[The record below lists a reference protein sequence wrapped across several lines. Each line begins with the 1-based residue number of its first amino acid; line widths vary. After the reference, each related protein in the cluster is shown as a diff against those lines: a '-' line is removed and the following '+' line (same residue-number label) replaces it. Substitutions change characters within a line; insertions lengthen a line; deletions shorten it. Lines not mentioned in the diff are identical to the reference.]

1 MIFIINHIAIKYEV
15 NNMNK
20 KIILILISIFVLFAF
35 AQGISAADMDNSTNA
50 ISQAETHEVL
60 GTTYVVD
67 GSAENQMNDPTIQTA
82 INNAKAGDT
91 IEITGKNYE
100 HCHFVVDKKLNI
112 ISNVGTTMS
121 TCPSNIKGSN
131 GVGIFYFSPE
141 ASGSVLS
148 GFTFVNDAAK
158 NGEVDPYAVYIEGAK
173 DIQITNN
180 IIDQVTNGPG
190 IYIKDASNITIN
202 NNNIQY
208 SQNGILIENSN
219 KITIKDD
226 DIENNKNS
234 GIYIGEGNKNINII
248 NNNIVKNNWK
258 GVVVNSAN
266 NVNIISNVIM
276 ANRDNPVQARAKNG
290 VGIYV
295 DCAVDSLK
303 INGNYIFENGNYGI
317 FDTYKTKESFE
328 ENYKSQEINFN
339 IFVGHNTRGI
349 FAQQNEA
356 GQTGI
361 IYVGSNAY
369 SFEQLCPSTFYEPGI
384 LKDGTQDMIFGE
396 MTKISKGIYKIT
408 FINAKT
414 GEVAKCLSA
423 GNVTFFLNKEGTDS
437 SIKPGDTYQIVSI
450 INGTATVNFKNATF
464 KPTQNV
470 LIALGPGYGTIS
482 QTNTSTRPCAYYN
495 IPDSDIPSNDTKS
508 SDLTIQNTNIYYG
521 GKLIYILKDN
531 DGTAIENAT
540 ISLTI
545 NGKTY
550 NKTTDKDGIAYMN
563 IRLVS
568 SKQYNVT
575 ATYAGTD
582 DYKGTT
588 LNSTITVI
596 PTITAEDVEKIFR
609 NQTQY
614 YPKLTDSNG
623 NPLKDTKVTMNING
637 VFYTKITNEKG
648 IATQNINLLPGK
660 YIITSTNTATGES
673 ISNTIIVKPNMDQ
686 NTDLV
691 KYYKNGTQYN
701 VRALDGQGNPL
712 ANQEITFNINGVFYT
727 KTTND
732 KGIATLNINL
742 LPGKYIITAIY
753 NNCFVSNNIT
763 VLPNM
768 DQNTD
773 LVKYY
778 KNGTQ
783 YNVRALDGQGNPLA
797 NQEITFNIN
806 GVFYTKT
813 TNDKGIATL
822 NINLLPGKYIIT
834 AIYNNCFVSNNITV
848 LPVLTADDL
857 TKYFGITAS
866 LNSKLVDGQGNPL
879 ANQTVTYNINGVFYN
894 KITDV
899 NGIAKLNINLN
910 PGEYIA
916 TITHEST
923 FASAKVVVL
932 NPQVVKENATNSEI
946 QNIIN
951 SIDNKGAVKFLGKVY
966 NDISL
971 DITKSIILTS
981 DVNTTLNGKLNTCVL
996 NIKADNVLVKN
1007 LNINGNN
1014 GSGIVVNNVKNT
1026 VIENNNINNLLNK
1039 SNMDNYNSGKTLLPG
1054 NGIALLNSKN
1064 TVIENNNIQYYYNGI
1079 YLNGAKYTTIKKNT
1093 ITKNNFGVEF
1103 DKGASNTLINDNDI
1117 IENIGFK
1124 TMTMIEGPYGY
1135 GISMRHSG
1143 VNVTVTNNRINNN
1156 YMGVF
1161 IDAKNCSGIVITGN
1175 EISNSTIEGLTVNE
1189 NYTYASGAVL
1199 VVENNA
1205 IYNNA
1210 KGPSQI
1216 ILGEVSANPNG
1227 IYGPGEW
1234 NDTLKLELGP
1244 NWYGTNKY
1252 TTWGLNQTG
1261 PGTICPRIHTT
1272 LIPYNISCISLGKYE
1287 VTFYNNGSIA
1297 SKLPD
1302 LTTYFVLNYNTD
1314 KEEVIEVVVHQGKA
1328 TFEFSTKNYD
1338 SSNNIIEGFSVFD
1351 PNRPKS
1357 VIYTYNVP
1365 ESEIPK

>member
-141 ASGSVLS
+141 ASESVLS

-208 SQNGILIENSN
+208 SQNGILIENNN
-219 KITIKDD
+219 KITIKDNN
-226 DIENNKNS
+226 IENNKNS

-258 GVVVNSAN
+258 GIVVNSAN

-290 VGIYV
+290 AGIYV

-396 MTKISKGIYKIT
+396 MTKISKGTYKIT

-712 ANQEITFNINGVFYT
+712 SNQEITFNINGVFYT

-742 LPGKYIITAIY
+742 H
-753 NNCFVSNNIT
+753 
-763 VLPNM
+763 
-768 DQNTD
+768 
-773 LVKYY
+773 
-778 KNGTQ
+778 
-783 YNVRALDGQGNPLA
+783 
-797 NQEITFNIN
+797 
-806 GVFYTKT
+806 
-813 TNDKGIATL
+813 
-822 NINLLPGKYIIT
+822 PGKYIIT

-857 TKYFGITAS
+857 TKYFGIPAS
-866 LNSKLVDGQGNPL
+866 LNSKLVDGQGHPL

-894 KITDV
+894 KITDI

-932 NPQVVKENATNSEI
+932 NPQVVKENATNNEI

-1039 SNMDNYNSGKTLLPG
+1039 SNMDNYNSGKALLPG

-1079 YLNGAKYTTIKKNT
+1079 YLNGAKYTTIQKNT

-1103 DKGASNTLINDNDI
+1103 DKDASNTLINDNNI

-1161 IDAKNCSGIVITGN
+1161 IDAKNCSRIVITGN

-1272 LIPYNISCISLGKYE
+1272 LIPYNISCISPGKYE

-1297 SKLPD
+1297 IKLPD

-1314 KEEVIEVVVHQGKA
+1314 KEEVVEVVVHQGKA

-1357 VIYTYNVP
+1357 VIYTYNIP

>member
-190 IYIKDASNITIN
+190 IYIKDALNITIN
-202 NNNIQY
+202 NNNVQY

-219 KITIKDD
+219 KITTKDN

-234 GIYIGEGNKNINII
+234 GIYIEEGNKNINII

-290 VGIYV
+290 AGIYV

-495 IPDSDIPSNDTKS
+495 IPDSDIPSNDTKN

-531 DGTAIENAT
+531 DGTAIANAN

-637 VFYTKITNEKG
+637 VFYTKTTNDKG

-660 YIITSTNTATGES
+660 YIITSTNTATDES

-701 VRALDGQGNPL
+701 VRALDGQGTPL
-712 ANQEITFNINGVFYT
+712 SNQEITFNINGVFYT

-742 LPGKYIITAIY
+742 H
-753 NNCFVSNNIT
+753 
-763 VLPNM
+763 
-768 DQNTD
+768 
-773 LVKYY
+773 
-778 KNGTQ
+778 
-783 YNVRALDGQGNPLA
+783 
-797 NQEITFNIN
+797 
-806 GVFYTKT
+806 
-813 TNDKGIATL
+813 
-822 NINLLPGKYIIT
+822 PGKYIIT

-857 TKYFGITAS
+857 TKYFGIPAS
-866 LNSKLVDGQGNPL
+866 LNSKLVDGQGHPL

-923 FASAKVVVL
+923 FASAKVIVL
-932 NPQVVKENATNSEI
+932 NPQVVNENATNSEI

-1039 SNMDNYNSGKTLLPG
+1039 NNMNNYNSGKTLLPG

-1079 YLNGAKYTTIKKNT
+1079 YLNGAKYTTIQKNT

-1103 DKGASNTLINDNDI
+1103 DKDASNTLINDNNI

-1272 LIPYNISCISLGKYE
+1272 LIPYNISCISPGKYE

-1314 KEEVIEVVVHQGKA
+1314 KEEVVEVVVHHGKA

>member
-67 GSAENQMNDPTIQTA
+67 GSAENQMSDPTIQTA

-208 SQNGILIENSN
+208 SQNGILIENNN
-219 KITIKDD
+219 KITIKDNN
-226 DIENNKNS
+226 IENNKNS
-234 GIYIGEGNKNINII
+234 GIYIREGNKNTNII

-290 VGIYV
+290 AGIYV

-582 DYKGTT
+582 DYKRTT

-637 VFYTKITNEKG
+637 VFYTKTTNDKG

-660 YIITSTNTATGES
+660 YIITSTNTATDES

-701 VRALDGQGNPL
+701 VRALDGQGTPL
-712 ANQEITFNINGVFYT
+712 SNQEITFNINGVFYT

-742 LPGKYIITAIY
+742 H
-753 NNCFVSNNIT
+753 
-763 VLPNM
+763 
-768 DQNTD
+768 
-773 LVKYY
+773 
-778 KNGTQ
+778 
-783 YNVRALDGQGNPLA
+783 
-797 NQEITFNIN
+797 
-806 GVFYTKT
+806 
-813 TNDKGIATL
+813 
-822 NINLLPGKYIIT
+822 PGKYIIT

-857 TKYFGITAS
+857 TKYFGIPAS
-866 LNSKLVDGQGNPL
+866 LNSKLVDGQGHPL

-923 FASAKVVVL
+923 FASAKVIVL
-932 NPQVVKENATNSEI
+932 NPQVVNENATNSEI

-1039 SNMDNYNSGKTLLPG
+1039 NNMNNYNSGKTLLPG

-1079 YLNGAKYTTIKKNT
+1079 YLNGAKYTTIQKNT

-1103 DKGASNTLINDNDI
+1103 DKDASNTLINDNNI

-1272 LIPYNISCISLGKYE
+1272 LIPYNISCISPGKYE

>member
-1 MIFIINHIAIKYEV
+1 M
-15 NNMNK
+15 
-20 KIILILISIFVLFAF
+20 
-35 AQGISAADMDNSTNA
+35 
-50 ISQAETHEVL
+50 
-60 GTTYVVD
+60 
-67 GSAENQMNDPTIQTA
+67 
-82 INNAKAGDT
+82 
-91 IEITGKNYE
+91 
-100 HCHFVVDKKLNI
+100 
-112 ISNVGTTMS
+112 
-121 TCPSNIKGSN
+121 
-131 GVGIFYFSPE
+131 
-141 ASGSVLS
+141 
-148 GFTFVNDAAK
+148 
-158 NGEVDPYAVYIEGAK
+158 
-173 DIQITNN
+173 
-180 IIDQVTNGPG
+180 
-190 IYIKDASNITIN
+190 
-202 NNNIQY
+202 
-208 SQNGILIENSN
+208 
-219 KITIKDD
+219 
-226 DIENNKNS
+226 
-234 GIYIGEGNKNINII
+234 
-248 NNNIVKNNWK
+248 KNNWK

-290 VGIYV
+290 AGIYV

-414 GEVAKCLSA
+414 GEVVKCLSA

-531 DGTAIENAT
+531 DGTAIANAN

-742 LPGKYIITAIY
+742 H
-753 NNCFVSNNIT
+753 
-763 VLPNM
+763 
-768 DQNTD
+768 
-773 LVKYY
+773 
-778 KNGTQ
+778 
-783 YNVRALDGQGNPLA
+783 
-797 NQEITFNIN
+797 
-806 GVFYTKT
+806 
-813 TNDKGIATL
+813 
-822 NINLLPGKYIIT
+822 PGKYIIT

-857 TKYFGITAS
+857 TKYFGIPAS

-951 SIDNKGAVKFLGKVY
+951 SIDNKGAVKFLGKFY

-1014 GSGIVVNNVKNT
+1014 VSGIVVNNVKNT

-1161 IDAKNCSGIVITGN
+1161 IDAKNCSGIVITSN

-1189 NYTYASGAVL
+1189 NYTYAPGAVL

-1244 NWYGTNKY
+1244 NWYGTNRY

-1272 LIPYNISCISLGKYE
+1272 LIPYNISCISPGKYE

-1297 SKLPD
+1297 SKLPN

-1314 KEEVIEVVVHQGKA
+1314 KEEVVEVVVHQGKA

-1351 PNRPKS
+1351 PNRPKT

>member
-1 MIFIINHIAIKYEV
+1 
-15 NNMNK
+15 MNK

-208 SQNGILIENSN
+208 SQNGILIENNN
-219 KITIKDD
+219 KITIKDNN
-226 DIENNKNS
+226 IENNKNS

-290 VGIYV
+290 AGIYV

-495 IPDSDIPSNDTKS
+495 IPDSDIPSNDTKN

-531 DGTAIENAT
+531 DGTAIANAN

-637 VFYTKITNEKG
+637 VFYTKTTNDKG

-660 YIITSTNTATGES
+660 YIITSTNTATDES

-701 VRALDGQGNPL
+701 VRALDGQGTPL
-712 ANQEITFNINGVFYT
+712 SNQEITFNINGVFYT

-742 LPGKYIITAIY
+742 H
-753 NNCFVSNNIT
+753 
-763 VLPNM
+763 
-768 DQNTD
+768 Q
-773 LVKYY
+773 
-778 KNGTQ
+778 
-783 YNVRALDGQGNPLA
+783 
-797 NQEITFNIN
+797 
-806 GVFYTKT
+806 
-813 TNDKGIATL
+813 
-822 NINLLPGKYIIT
+822 GKYIIT

-857 TKYFGITAS
+857 TKYFGIPAS
-866 LNSKLVDGQGNPL
+866 LNSKLVDGQGHPL

-923 FASAKVVVL
+923 FASAKVIVL
-932 NPQVVKENATNSEI
+932 NPQVVNENATNSEI

-1039 SNMDNYNSGKTLLPG
+1039 NNMNNYNSGKTLLPG

-1079 YLNGAKYTTIKKNT
+1079 YLNGAKYTTIQKNT

-1103 DKGASNTLINDNDI
+1103 DKDASNTLINDNDI

-1189 NYTYASGAVL
+1189 NYTYAPGAVL
-1199 VVENNA
+1199 VVENNT

-1272 LIPYNISCISLGKYE
+1272 LIPYNISCISPGKYK

-1314 KEEVIEVVVHQGKA
+1314 KEEVVEVVVHQGKA

>member
-1 MIFIINHIAIKYEV
+1 MSLIARFDG
-15 NNMNK
+15 NMNVIGRILKEYRMK
-20 KIILILISIFVLFAF
+20 KDLSYEKLSAKLELMGISIHKQSL
-35 AQGISAADMDNSTNA
+35 
-50 ISQAETHEVL
+50 
-60 GTTYVVD
+60 Y
-67 GSAENQMNDPTIQTA
+67 
-82 INNAKAGDT
+82 
-91 IEITGKNYE
+91 
-100 HCHFVVDKKLNI
+100 
-112 ISNVGTTMS
+112 
-121 TCPSNIKGSN
+121 
-131 GVGIFYFSPE
+131 
-141 ASGSVLS
+141 
-148 GFTFVNDAAK
+148 
-158 NGEVDPYAVYIEGAK
+158 
-173 DIQITNN
+173 
-180 IIDQVTNGPG
+180 
-190 IYIKDASNITIN
+190 
-202 NNNIQY
+202 
-208 SQNGILIENSN
+208 
-219 KITIKDD
+219 

-290 VGIYV
+290 AGIYV

-531 DGTAIENAT
+531 DGTAIANAN

-732 KGIATLNINL
+732 KGIAT
-742 LPGKYIITAIY
+742 
-753 NNCFVSNNIT
+753 
-763 VLPNM
+763 
-768 DQNTD
+768 Q
-773 LVKYY
+773 
-778 KNGTQ
+778 
-783 YNVRALDGQGNPLA
+783 
-797 NQEITFNIN
+797 
-806 GVFYTKT
+806 
-813 TNDKGIATL
+813 

-857 TKYFGITAS
+857 TKYFGIPAS

-951 SIDNKGAVKFLGKVY
+951 SIDNKGAVKFLGKFY

-1014 GSGIVVNNVKNT
+1014 VSGIVVNNVKNT

-1161 IDAKNCSGIVITGN
+1161 IDAKNCSGIVITSN

-1189 NYTYASGAVL
+1189 NYTYAPGAVL

-1234 NDTLKLELGP
+1234 NDTLKLELEP
-1244 NWYGTNKY
+1244 NWYGTNRY

-1272 LIPYNISCISLGKYE
+1272 LIPYNISCISPGKYE

-1314 KEEVIEVVVHQGKA
+1314 KEEVVEVVVHQGKA

-1351 PNRPKS
+1351 PNRPKT

>member
-1 MIFIINHIAIKYEV
+1 
-15 NNMNK
+15 MNK

-35 AQGISAADMDNSTNA
+35 AQGISAADMDNNTNA

-190 IYIKDASNITIN
+190 IYIKDALNIKIN
-202 NNNIQY
+202 NNNVQY

-219 KITIKDD
+219 KITIKDN

-234 GIYIGEGNKNINII
+234 GIYIEEGNKNINII

-290 VGIYV
+290 AGIYV

-531 DGTAIENAT
+531 DGTAIANAN

-742 LPGKYIITAIY
+742 H
-753 NNCFVSNNIT
+753 
-763 VLPNM
+763 
-768 DQNTD
+768 
-773 LVKYY
+773 
-778 KNGTQ
+778 
-783 YNVRALDGQGNPLA
+783 
-797 NQEITFNIN
+797 
-806 GVFYTKT
+806 
-813 TNDKGIATL
+813 
-822 NINLLPGKYIIT
+822 PGKYIIT

-857 TKYFGITAS
+857 TKYFGIPAL
-866 LNSKLVDGQGNPL
+866 LNSKLVDGQGHPL

-1039 SNMDNYNSGKTLLPG
+1039 SNMDTYNSGKTLLPG

-1079 YLNGAKYTTIKKNT
+1079 YLNGAKYTTIQKNT

-1103 DKGASNTLINDNDI
+1103 DKDASNTLINDNNI

-1189 NYTYASGAVL
+1189 NYTYAPGAVL

-1234 NDTLKLELGP
+1234 NDTLKLELGH

-1272 LIPYNISCISLGKYE
+1272 LIPYNISCISPGKYE

-1314 KEEVIEVVVHQGKA
+1314 KEEVVEVVVHQGKA

-1338 SSNNIIEGFSVFD
+1338 PSNNIIEGFSVFD

>member
-1 MIFIINHIAIKYEV
+1 
-15 NNMNK
+15 MNK

-208 SQNGILIENSN
+208 SQNGILIENNN
-219 KITIKDD
+219 KITIKDN

-290 VGIYV
+290 AGIYV

-531 DGTAIENAT
+531 DGTAIANAN

-660 YIITSTNTATGES
+660 YIIT
-673 ISNTIIVKPNMDQ
+673 
-686 NTDLV
+686 
-691 KYYKNGTQYN
+691 
-701 VRALDGQGNPL
+701 
-712 ANQEITFNINGVFYT
+712 
-727 KTTND
+727 
-732 KGIATLNINL
+732 
-742 LPGKYIITAIY
+742 
-753 NNCFVSNNIT
+753 
-763 VLPNM
+763 
-768 DQNTD
+768 
-773 LVKYY
+773 
-778 KNGTQ
+778 
-783 YNVRALDGQGNPLA
+783 
-797 NQEITFNIN
+797 
-806 GVFYTKT
+806 
-813 TNDKGIATL
+813 
-822 NINLLPGKYIIT
+822 

-857 TKYFGITAS
+857 TKYFGIPAS

-951 SIDNKGAVKFLGKVY
+951 SIDNKGAVKFLGKFY

-1014 GSGIVVNNVKNT
+1014 VSGIVVNNVKNT

-1161 IDAKNCSGIVITGN
+1161 IDAKNCSGIVITSN

-1189 NYTYASGAVL
+1189 NYTYAPGAVL

-1234 NDTLKLELGP
+1234 NDTLKLELEP
-1244 NWYGTNKY
+1244 NWYGTNRY

-1272 LIPYNISCISLGKYE
+1272 LIPYNISCISPGKYE

-1314 KEEVIEVVVHQGKA
+1314 KEEVVEVVVHQGKA

-1351 PNRPKS
+1351 PNRPKT

>member
-208 SQNGILIENSN
+208 SQNGILIENNN
-219 KITIKDD
+219 KITIKDN

-290 VGIYV
+290 AGIYV

-531 DGTAIENAT
+531 DGTAIANAN

-660 YIITSTNTATGES
+660 YIIT
-673 ISNTIIVKPNMDQ
+673 
-686 NTDLV
+686 
-691 KYYKNGTQYN
+691 
-701 VRALDGQGNPL
+701 
-712 ANQEITFNINGVFYT
+712 
-727 KTTND
+727 
-732 KGIATLNINL
+732 
-742 LPGKYIITAIY
+742 
-753 NNCFVSNNIT
+753 
-763 VLPNM
+763 
-768 DQNTD
+768 
-773 LVKYY
+773 
-778 KNGTQ
+778 
-783 YNVRALDGQGNPLA
+783 
-797 NQEITFNIN
+797 
-806 GVFYTKT
+806 
-813 TNDKGIATL
+813 
-822 NINLLPGKYIIT
+822 

-857 TKYFGITAS
+857 TKYFGIPAS

-951 SIDNKGAVKFLGKVY
+951 SIDNKGAVKFLGKFY

-1014 GSGIVVNNVKNT
+1014 VSGIVVNNVKNT

-1161 IDAKNCSGIVITGN
+1161 IDAKNCSGIVITSN

-1189 NYTYASGAVL
+1189 NYTYAPGAVL

-1234 NDTLKLELGP
+1234 NDTLKLELEP
-1244 NWYGTNKY
+1244 NWYGTNRY

-1272 LIPYNISCISLGKYE
+1272 LIPYNISCISPGKYE

-1314 KEEVIEVVVHQGKA
+1314 KEEVVEVVVHQGKA

-1351 PNRPKS
+1351 PNRPKT

>member
-1 MIFIINHIAIKYEV
+1 
-15 NNMNK
+15 MNK

-50 ISQAETHEVL
+50 IIQAETHEVL

-208 SQNGILIENSN
+208 SQNGILIENNN
-219 KITIKDD
+219 KITIKDNN
-226 DIENNKNS
+226 IENNKNS
-234 GIYIGEGNKNINII
+234 GIYIREGNKNTNII

-290 VGIYV
+290 AGIYV

-317 FDTYKTKESFE
+317 FDTYKTKKSFE

-464 KPTQNV
+464 KPNQNV
-470 LIALGPGYGTIS
+470 LIALGPGYGVIS
-482 QTNTSTRPCAYYN
+482 QTNTSTIPCAYYT
-495 IPDSDIPSNDTKS
+495 IPDSDIPSNDTKA
-508 SDLTIQNTNIYYG
+508 SDLILQNTSVYYG
-521 GKLIYILKDN
+521 GKLSYLLKDN
-531 DGTAIENAT
+531 NGIAIANAT
-540 ISLTI
+540 ISITI

-550 NKTTDKDGIAYMN
+550 NKTTDKDGIAYIT
-563 IRLVS
+563 IRLIS
-568 SKQYNVT
+568 NKQYNIT
-575 ATYAGTD
+575 ATYAGND
-582 DYKGTT
+582 DCKGAT
-588 LNSTITVI
+588 LNSTVTVI

-609 NQTQY
+609 NNTQY
-614 YPKLTDSNG
+614 YPKVTDSSG
-623 NPLKDTKVTMNING
+623 NVLKDTKVTMNING
-637 VFYTKITNEKG
+637 VFYTRITNDKG
-648 IATQNINLLPGK
+648 IATLNINLNPGK

-673 ISNTIIVKPNMDQ
+673 TSNTVIVKSNMDQ
-686 NTDLV
+686 NIDLI
-691 KYYKNGTQYN
+691 KYFKNDTQYT
-701 VRALDGQGNPL
+701 VRVLDEHGNPS
-712 ANQEITFNINGVFYT
+712 AKQDITFNINGVLYT
-727 KTTND
+727 RTSND

-742 LPGKYIITAIY
+742 NPGKYIITAMY
-753 NNCFVSNNIT
+753 KNCFVSNSIT
-763 VLPNM
+763 VLPI
-768 DQNTD
+768 
-773 LVKYY
+773 V
-778 KNGTQ
+778 
-783 YNVRALDGQGNPLA
+783 
-797 NQEITFNIN
+797 
-806 GVFYTKT
+806 T
-813 TNDKGIATL
+813 TA
-822 NINLLPGKYIIT
+822 
-834 AIYNNCFVSNNITV
+834 
-848 LPVLTADDL
+848 DL
-857 TKYFGITAS
+857 TKYFGIPDS
-866 LNSKLVDGQGNPL
+866 LNSKLVDGKGNPI
-879 ANQTVTYNINGVFYN
+879 ANQNLTYNINGVFYN
-894 KITDV
+894 RTTDI

-916 TITHEST
+916 TVNYKSAFT
-923 FASAKVVVL
+923 SAKVVVL

-971 DITKSIILTS
+971 DITKSMILTS
-981 DVNTTLNGKLNTCVL
+981 DVNTTLNGKLNTYVL

-1014 GSGIVVNNVKNT
+1014 GSGIVVNNAKNT

-1054 NGIALLNSKN
+1054 NGIVLLNSKN

-1079 YLNGAKYTTIKKNT
+1079 YLNGAKYTTVQKNT

-1103 DKGASNTLINDNDI
+1103 DKDASNTLINDNNI
-1117 IENIGFK
+1117 IENIGFN

-1161 IDAKNCSGIVITGN
+1161 IDAKNCSGILITGN

-1189 NYTYASGAVL
+1189 NYTYAPGAVL

-1272 LIPYNISCISLGKYE
+1272 LIPYNISCISPGKYE

-1314 KEEVIEVVVHQGKA
+1314 KEEVVKVVVHQGKG
-1328 TFEFSTKNYD
+1328 TFEFSTKNYNAT
-1338 SSNNIIEGFSVFD
+1338 NNIIEGFSVFD

>member
-208 SQNGILIENSN
+208 SQNGILIENNN
-219 KITIKDD
+219 KITIKDN

-290 VGIYV
+290 AGIYV

-361 IYVGSNAY
+361 IYVGSNTY

-396 MTKISKGIYKIT
+396 MTKISKCIYKIT

-531 DGTAIENAT
+531 DGTAIANAN
-540 ISLTI
+540 INLTI

-691 KYYKNGTQYN
+691 KYYKNGIQYN

-742 LPGKYIITAIY
+742 H
-753 NNCFVSNNIT
+753 
-763 VLPNM
+763 
-768 DQNTD
+768 
-773 LVKYY
+773 
-778 KNGTQ
+778 
-783 YNVRALDGQGNPLA
+783 
-797 NQEITFNIN
+797 
-806 GVFYTKT
+806 
-813 TNDKGIATL
+813 
-822 NINLLPGKYIIT
+822 PGKYIIT

-857 TKYFGITAS
+857 TKYFGIPAS

-894 KITDV
+894 KITDI

-1079 YLNGAKYTTIKKNT
+1079 YLNGAKYTTIQKNT

-1135 GISMRHSG
+1135 
-1143 VNVTVTNNRINNN
+1143 
-1156 YMGVF
+1156 
-1161 IDAKNCSGIVITGN
+1161 
-1175 EISNSTIEGLTVNE
+1175 E
-1189 NYTYASGAVL
+1189 
-1199 VVENNA
+1199 
-1205 IYNNA
+1205 
-1210 KGPSQI
+1210 
-1216 ILGEVSANPNG
+1216 
-1227 IYGPGEW
+1227 
-1234 NDTLKLELGP
+1234 
-1244 NWYGTNKY
+1244 
-1252 TTWGLNQTG
+1252 
-1261 PGTICPRIHTT
+1261 
-1272 LIPYNISCISLGKYE
+1272 
-1287 VTFYNNGSIA
+1287 
-1297 SKLPD
+1297 
-1302 LTTYFVLNYNTD
+1302 
-1314 KEEVIEVVVHQGKA
+1314 
-1328 TFEFSTKNYD
+1328 
-1338 SSNNIIEGFSVFD
+1338 
-1351 PNRPKS
+1351 
-1357 VIYTYNVP
+1357 
-1365 ESEIPK
+1365 

>member
-15 NNMNK
+15 NNMDK
-20 KIILILISIFVLFAF
+20 KIILILTSIFVLFAF
-35 AQGISAADMDNSTNA
+35 AQGISAADMDNSTNV
-50 ISQAETHEVL
+50 ISQAETYEVL

-67 GSAENQMNDPTIQTA
+67 GSAENQMNDPTIQSV

-91 IEITGKNYE
+91 IKITGKNYE

-131 GVGIFYFSPE
+131 GVGIFYFSPD

-148 GFTFVNDAAK
+148 GFTFVNDAGK

-180 IIDQVTNGPG
+180 IIDQVNNGPG
-190 IYIKDASNITIN
+190 IYIKDASNTIIN
-202 NNNIQY
+202 NNKIQY

-219 KITIKDD
+219 KITIKDN

-234 GIYIGEGNKNINII
+234 GIYIGEGNKNIDII

-276 ANRDNPVQARAKNG
+276 ANRDNSVQARAKNG
-290 VGIYV
+290 AGVYV
-295 DCAVDSLK
+295 DCTVDSLK

-317 FDTYKTKESFE
+317 FDTYKTKKSFE
-328 ENYKSQEINFN
+328 ENYKAQEINFN

-361 IYVGSNAY
+361 VYVGSNVY

-396 MTKISKGIYKIT
+396 MTKLSKGIYKIT
-408 FINAKT
+408 FINTKT

-423 GNVTFFLNKEGTDS
+423 GNVTFFLNKEGSDS
-437 SIKPGDTYQIVSI
+437 SIKPGDTYQIVPI

-464 KPTQNV
+464 KPNQNV
-470 LIALGPGYGTIS
+470 LIALGPGYGVIS
-482 QTNTSTRPCAYYN
+482 QTNTSTRPCAYYT
-495 IPDSDIPSNDTKS
+495 ILDSDIPSNDTKA
-508 SDLTIQNTNIYYG
+508 SDLILQNTSVYYG
-521 GKLIYILKDN
+521 GKLSYLLKDN
-531 DGTAIENAT
+531 NGIAIANAT
-540 ISLTI
+540 ISITI

-550 NKTTDKDGIAYMN
+550 NKTTDKDGIAYIT
-563 IRLVS
+563 IRLIS
-568 SKQYNVT
+568 NKQYNIT
-575 ATYAGTD
+575 ATYAGND
-582 DYKGTT
+582 DCKGAT
-588 LNSTITVI
+588 LNSTVTVI

-609 NQTQY
+609 NNTQY
-614 YPKLTDSNG
+614 YPKVTDSSG
-623 NPLKDTKVTMNING
+623 NVLKDTKVTMNING
-637 VFYTKITNEKG
+637 VFYTRITNDKG
-648 IATQNINLLPGK
+648 IATLNINLNPGK

-673 ISNTIIVKPNMDQ
+673 TSNTVIVKSNMDQ
-686 NTDLV
+686 NIDLI
-691 KYYKNGTQYN
+691 KYFKNDTQYT
-701 VRALDGQGNPL
+701 VRVLDEHGNPS
-712 ANQEITFNINGVFYT
+712 AKQDITFNINGVLYT
-727 KTTND
+727 RTSND

-742 LPGKYIITAIY
+742 NPGKYIITAMY
-753 NNCFVSNNIT
+753 KNCFVSNSIT
-763 VLPNM
+763 VLPI
-768 DQNTD
+768 
-773 LVKYY
+773 V
-778 KNGTQ
+778 
-783 YNVRALDGQGNPLA
+783 
-797 NQEITFNIN
+797 
-806 GVFYTKT
+806 T
-813 TNDKGIATL
+813 TA
-822 NINLLPGKYIIT
+822 
-834 AIYNNCFVSNNITV
+834 
-848 LPVLTADDL
+848 DL
-857 TKYFGITAS
+857 TKYFGIPDS
-866 LNSKLVDGQGNPL
+866 LNSKLVDGKGNPI
-879 ANQTVTYNINGVFYN
+879 ANQNLTYNINGVFYN
-894 KITDV
+894 RTTDI

-916 TITHEST
+916 TVNYKSAFT
-923 FASAKVVVL
+923 SAKVVVL

-971 DITKSIILTS
+971 DITKSMILTS
-981 DVNTTLNGKLNTCVL
+981 DVNTTLNGKLNTYVL

-1014 GSGIVVNNVKNT
+1014 GSGIVVNNAKNT

-1054 NGIALLNSKN
+1054 NGIVLLNSKN

-1079 YLNGAKYTTIKKNT
+1079 YLNGAKYTTVQKNT

-1103 DKGASNTLINDNDI
+1103 DKDASNTLINDNNI
-1117 IENIGFK
+1117 IENIGFN
-1124 TMTMIEGPYGY
+1124 TMTIIEGPYGY

-1161 IDAKNCSGIVITGN
+1161 IDAKNCSGILITGN

-1189 NYTYASGAVL
+1189 NYTYAPGAVL

-1272 LIPYNISCISLGKYE
+1272 LIPYNISCISPGKYE

-1314 KEEVIEVVVHQGKA
+1314 KEEVVKVVVHQGKG
-1328 TFEFSTKNYD
+1328 TFEFSTKNYNAT
-1338 SSNNIIEGFSVFD
+1338 NNIIEGFSVFD

>member
-1 MIFIINHIAIKYEV
+1 
-15 NNMNK
+15 MNK

-290 VGIYV
+290 AGIYV

-450 INGTATVNFKNATF
+450 INGTATVNFKNVTF

-531 DGTAIENAT
+531 DGTAIANAN

-742 LPGKYIITAIY
+742 HL
-753 NNCFVSNNIT
+753 
-763 VLPNM
+763 
-768 DQNTD
+768 
-773 LVKYY
+773 
-778 KNGTQ
+778 
-783 YNVRALDGQGNPLA
+783 
-797 NQEITFNIN
+797 
-806 GVFYTKT
+806 
-813 TNDKGIATL
+813 
-822 NINLLPGKYIIT
+822 GKYIIT

-857 TKYFGITAS
+857 TKYFGIPAS

-951 SIDNKGAVKFLGKVY
+951 SIDNKGAVKFLGKFY

-1079 YLNGAKYTTIKKNT
+1079 YLNGAKYTTIQKNT

-1161 IDAKNCSGIVITGN
+1161 IDAKNCSGIVITSN

-1199 VVENNA
+1199 IVENNA

-1244 NWYGTNKY
+1244 NWYGTNRY
-1252 TTWGLNQTG
+1252 TT
-1261 PGTICPRIHTT
+1261 
-1272 LIPYNISCISLGKYE
+1272 
-1287 VTFYNNGSIA
+1287 
-1297 SKLPD
+1297 
-1302 LTTYFVLNYNTD
+1302 
-1314 KEEVIEVVVHQGKA
+1314 
-1328 TFEFSTKNYD
+1328 
-1338 SSNNIIEGFSVFD
+1338 
-1351 PNRPKS
+1351 
-1357 VIYTYNVP
+1357 
-1365 ESEIPK
+1365 

>member
-1 MIFIINHIAIKYEV
+1 
-15 NNMNK
+15 MNK

-60 GTTYVVD
+60 GTTYVVN

-148 GFTFVNDAAK
+148 GFTFVNDASK

-219 KITIKDD
+219 KITIKDN
-226 DIENNKNS
+226 DIKNNKNS

-290 VGIYV
+290 AGIYV

-495 IPDSDIPSNDTKS
+495 IPDYDIPSNDTKS

-531 DGTAIENAT
+531 DETAIANAT

-660 YIITSTNTATGES
+660 YIIT
-673 ISNTIIVKPNMDQ
+673 
-686 NTDLV
+686 
-691 KYYKNGTQYN
+691 
-701 VRALDGQGNPL
+701 
-712 ANQEITFNINGVFYT
+712 
-727 KTTND
+727 
-732 KGIATLNINL
+732 
-742 LPGKYIITAIY
+742 
-753 NNCFVSNNIT
+753 
-763 VLPNM
+763 
-768 DQNTD
+768 
-773 LVKYY
+773 
-778 KNGTQ
+778 
-783 YNVRALDGQGNPLA
+783 
-797 NQEITFNIN
+797 
-806 GVFYTKT
+806 
-813 TNDKGIATL
+813 
-822 NINLLPGKYIIT
+822 

-857 TKYFGITAS
+857 TKYFGIPAS
-866 LNSKLVDGQGNPL
+866 LNSKLVDGQGHPL

-894 KITDV
+894 KITDI

-996 NIKADNVLVKN
+996 NIKSDNVLVKN

-1054 NGIALLNSKN
+1054 NGIGLLNSKN

-1079 YLNGAKYTTIKKNT
+1079 YLNGAKYTTVQKNT

-1103 DKGASNTLINDNDI
+1103 DKDASNTLINDNNI

-1175 EISNSTIEGLTVNE
+1175 ELSNSTIEGLTVNE
-1189 NYTYASGAVL
+1189 NYTYAPGAVL
-1199 VVENNA
+1199 IVENNA

-1272 LIPYNISCISLGKYE
+1272 LIPYNISCISPGKYE
-1287 VTFYNNGSIA
+1287 ATFYNNGSIA

-1314 KEEVIEVVVHQGKA
+1314 KEEVVEVVVHQGKA

>member
-1 MIFIINHIAIKYEV
+1 
-15 NNMNK
+15 MNK

-67 GSAENQMNDPTIQTA
+67 DSAENQMNDPTIQTA

-141 ASGSVLS
+141 ASESVLS

-208 SQNGILIENSN
+208 SQNGILIENNN
-219 KITIKDD
+219 KITIKDNN
-226 DIENNKNS
+226 IENNKNS

-258 GVVVNSAN
+258 GIVVNSAN

-290 VGIYV
+290 AGIYV

-396 MTKISKGIYKIT
+396 MTKISKGTYKIT

-588 LNSTITVI
+588 LNSTITII

-712 ANQEITFNINGVFYT
+712 SNQEITFNINGVFYT

-742 LPGKYIITAIY
+742 H
-753 NNCFVSNNIT
+753 
-763 VLPNM
+763 
-768 DQNTD
+768 
-773 LVKYY
+773 
-778 KNGTQ
+778 
-783 YNVRALDGQGNPLA
+783 
-797 NQEITFNIN
+797 
-806 GVFYTKT
+806 
-813 TNDKGIATL
+813 
-822 NINLLPGKYIIT
+822 PGKYIIT

-857 TKYFGITAS
+857 TKYFGIPAS
-866 LNSKLVDGQGNPL
+866 LNSKLVDGQGHPL

-894 KITDV
+894 KITNV

-916 TITHEST
+916 TITHKST

-1039 SNMDNYNSGKTLLPG
+1039 NNMNNYNSGKTLLPG

-1079 YLNGAKYTTIKKNT
+1079 YLNGAKYTTIQKNT

-1103 DKGASNTLINDNDI
+1103 DKDASNTLINDNDI

-1189 NYTYASGAVL
+1189 NYTYAPGAVL

-1272 LIPYNISCISLGKYE
+1272 LIPYNISCISPGKYE

-1314 KEEVIEVVVHQGKA
+1314 KEEIVEVVVHQGKA

>member
-35 AQGISAADMDNSTNA
+35 VQGISAADMDNSTNA

-180 IIDQVTNGPG
+180 IIDQVPNGPG

-208 SQNGILIENSN
+208 SQNGILIENNN
-219 KITIKDD
+219 KITIKDN

-290 VGIYV
+290 AGIYV

-701 VRALDGQGNPL
+701 VRALDGQGTPL
-712 ANQEITFNINGVFYT
+712 SNQEITFNINGVFYT

-742 LPGKYIITAIY
+742 H
-753 NNCFVSNNIT
+753 
-763 VLPNM
+763 
-768 DQNTD
+768 
-773 LVKYY
+773 
-778 KNGTQ
+778 
-783 YNVRALDGQGNPLA
+783 
-797 NQEITFNIN
+797 
-806 GVFYTKT
+806 
-813 TNDKGIATL
+813 
-822 NINLLPGKYIIT
+822 PGKYIIT

-857 TKYFGITAS
+857 TKYFGIPAS

-971 DITKSIILTS
+971 DITKSIILT
-981 DVNTTLNGKLNTCVL
+981 
-996 NIKADNVLVKN
+996 
-1007 LNINGNN
+1007 
-1014 GSGIVVNNVKNT
+1014 
-1026 VIENNNINNLLNK
+1026 
-1039 SNMDNYNSGKTLLPG
+1039 
-1054 NGIALLNSKN
+1054 
-1064 TVIENNNIQYYYNGI
+1064 
-1079 YLNGAKYTTIKKNT
+1079 
-1093 ITKNNFGVEF
+1093 
-1103 DKGASNTLINDNDI
+1103 
-1117 IENIGFK
+1117 
-1124 TMTMIEGPYGY
+1124 
-1135 GISMRHSG
+1135 
-1143 VNVTVTNNRINNN
+1143 
-1156 YMGVF
+1156 
-1161 IDAKNCSGIVITGN
+1161 
-1175 EISNSTIEGLTVNE
+1175 
-1189 NYTYASGAVL
+1189 
-1199 VVENNA
+1199 
-1205 IYNNA
+1205 
-1210 KGPSQI
+1210 
-1216 ILGEVSANPNG
+1216 
-1227 IYGPGEW
+1227 
-1234 NDTLKLELGP
+1234 
-1244 NWYGTNKY
+1244 
-1252 TTWGLNQTG
+1252 
-1261 PGTICPRIHTT
+1261 
-1272 LIPYNISCISLGKYE
+1272 
-1287 VTFYNNGSIA
+1287 
-1297 SKLPD
+1297 
-1302 LTTYFVLNYNTD
+1302 
-1314 KEEVIEVVVHQGKA
+1314 
-1328 TFEFSTKNYD
+1328 
-1338 SSNNIIEGFSVFD
+1338 
-1351 PNRPKS
+1351 
-1357 VIYTYNVP
+1357 
-1365 ESEIPK
+1365 

>member
-1 MIFIINHIAIKYEV
+1 
-15 NNMNK
+15 MNK

-208 SQNGILIENSN
+208 SQNGILIENNN
-219 KITIKDD
+219 KITIKDN

-290 VGIYV
+290 AGIYV

-414 GEVAKCLSA
+414 GEVVKCLSA

-531 DGTAIENAT
+531 DGTAIANAN

-732 KGIATLNINL
+732 KGIAT
-742 LPGKYIITAIY
+742 
-753 NNCFVSNNIT
+753 
-763 VLPNM
+763 
-768 DQNTD
+768 Q
-773 LVKYY
+773 
-778 KNGTQ
+778 
-783 YNVRALDGQGNPLA
+783 
-797 NQEITFNIN
+797 
-806 GVFYTKT
+806 
-813 TNDKGIATL
+813 

-857 TKYFGITAS
+857 TKYFGIPAS

-951 SIDNKGAVKFLGKVY
+951 SIDNKGAVKFLGKFY

-1014 GSGIVVNNVKNT
+1014 VSGIVVNNV
-1026 VIENNNINNLLNK
+1026 
-1039 SNMDNYNSGKTLLPG
+1039 
-1054 NGIALLNSKN
+1054 KN

-1161 IDAKNCSGIVITGN
+1161 IDAKNCSGIVITSN

-1189 NYTYASGAVL
+1189 NYTYAPGAVL

-1244 NWYGTNKY
+1244 NWYGTNRY

-1272 LIPYNISCISLGKYE
+1272 LIPYNISCISPGKYE

-1297 SKLPD
+1297 SKLPN

-1314 KEEVIEVVVHQGKA
+1314 KEEVVEVVVHQGKA

-1351 PNRPKS
+1351 PNRPKT

>member
-1 MIFIINHIAIKYEV
+1 
-15 NNMNK
+15 MNK

-50 ISQAETHEVL
+50 IIQAETHEVL

-190 IYIKDASNITIN
+190 IYIKDALNITIN
-202 NNNIQY
+202 NNNVQY

-219 KITIKDD
+219 KITTKDN

-234 GIYIGEGNKNINII
+234 GIYIEEGNKNINII

-290 VGIYV
+290 AGIYV

-495 IPDSDIPSNDTKS
+495 IPDSDIPSNDTKN

-531 DGTAIENAT
+531 DGTAIANAN

-637 VFYTKITNEKG
+637 VFYTKTTNDKG

-660 YIITSTNTATGES
+660 YIITSTNTATDES

-701 VRALDGQGNPL
+701 VRALDGQGTPL
-712 ANQEITFNINGVFYT
+712 SNQEITFNINGVFYT

-742 LPGKYIITAIY
+742 H
-753 NNCFVSNNIT
+753 
-763 VLPNM
+763 
-768 DQNTD
+768 
-773 LVKYY
+773 
-778 KNGTQ
+778 
-783 YNVRALDGQGNPLA
+783 
-797 NQEITFNIN
+797 
-806 GVFYTKT
+806 
-813 TNDKGIATL
+813 
-822 NINLLPGKYIIT
+822 PGKYIIT

-857 TKYFGITAS
+857 TKYFGIPAS
-866 LNSKLVDGQGNPL
+866 LDSKLVDGQGHPL

-1014 GSGIVVNNVKNT
+1014 GSGIIVNNVKNT

-1272 LIPYNISCISLGKYE
+1272 LIPYNISCISPGKYE

-1314 KEEVIEVVVHQGKA
+1314 KEEVVEVVVQLGKA

>member
-208 SQNGILIENSN
+208 SQNGILIENNN
-219 KITIKDD
+219 KITIKDN

-290 VGIYV
+290 AGIYV

-531 DGTAIENAT
+531 DGTAIANAN

-660 YIITSTNTATGES
+660 YIIT
-673 ISNTIIVKPNMDQ
+673 
-686 NTDLV
+686 
-691 KYYKNGTQYN
+691 
-701 VRALDGQGNPL
+701 
-712 ANQEITFNINGVFYT
+712 
-727 KTTND
+727 
-732 KGIATLNINL
+732 
-742 LPGKYIITAIY
+742 
-753 NNCFVSNNIT
+753 
-763 VLPNM
+763 
-768 DQNTD
+768 
-773 LVKYY
+773 
-778 KNGTQ
+778 
-783 YNVRALDGQGNPLA
+783 
-797 NQEITFNIN
+797 
-806 GVFYTKT
+806 
-813 TNDKGIATL
+813 
-822 NINLLPGKYIIT
+822 

-857 TKYFGITAS
+857 TKYFGIPAS

-951 SIDNKGAVKFLGKVY
+951 SIDNKGAVKFLGKFY

-1014 GSGIVVNNVKNT
+1014 VSGIVVNNVKNT

-1103 DKGASNTLINDNDI
+1103 DKGASNTLINDNDN

-1161 IDAKNCSGIVITGN
+1161 IDAKNCSGIVITSN

-1189 NYTYASGAVL
+1189 NYTYAPGAVL

-1244 NWYGTNKY
+1244 NWYGTNRY

-1272 LIPYNISCISLGKYE
+1272 LIPYNISCISPGKYE

-1314 KEEVIEVVVHQGKA
+1314 KEEVVEVVVHQGKA

-1351 PNRPKS
+1351 PNRPKT

>member
-1 MIFIINHIAIKYEV
+1 M
-15 NNMNK
+15 
-20 KIILILISIFVLFAF
+20 
-35 AQGISAADMDNSTNA
+35 
-50 ISQAETHEVL
+50 
-60 GTTYVVD
+60 
-67 GSAENQMNDPTIQTA
+67 
-82 INNAKAGDT
+82 
-91 IEITGKNYE
+91 
-100 HCHFVVDKKLNI
+100 
-112 ISNVGTTMS
+112 
-121 TCPSNIKGSN
+121 
-131 GVGIFYFSPE
+131 
-141 ASGSVLS
+141 
-148 GFTFVNDAAK
+148 
-158 NGEVDPYAVYIEGAK
+158 
-173 DIQITNN
+173 
-180 IIDQVTNGPG
+180 
-190 IYIKDASNITIN
+190 
-202 NNNIQY
+202 
-208 SQNGILIENSN
+208 
-219 KITIKDD
+219 
-226 DIENNKNS
+226 
-234 GIYIGEGNKNINII
+234 
-248 NNNIVKNNWK
+248 
-258 GVVVNSAN
+258 
-266 NVNIISNVIM
+266 
-276 ANRDNPVQARAKNG
+276 
-290 VGIYV
+290 
-295 DCAVDSLK
+295 
-303 INGNYIFENGNYGI
+303 
-317 FDTYKTKESFE
+317 
-328 ENYKSQEINFN
+328 
-339 IFVGHNTRGI
+339 
-349 FAQQNEA
+349 
-356 GQTGI
+356 
-361 IYVGSNAY
+361 
-369 SFEQLCPSTFYEPGI
+369 
-384 LKDGTQDMIFGE
+384 
-396 MTKISKGIYKIT
+396 
-408 FINAKT
+408 
-414 GEVAKCLSA
+414 
-423 GNVTFFLNKEGTDS
+423 
-437 SIKPGDTYQIVSI
+437 
-450 INGTATVNFKNATF
+450 
-464 KPTQNV
+464 
-470 LIALGPGYGTIS
+470 
-482 QTNTSTRPCAYYN
+482 
-495 IPDSDIPSNDTKS
+495 
-508 SDLTIQNTNIYYG
+508 
-521 GKLIYILKDN
+521 
-531 DGTAIENAT
+531 
-540 ISLTI
+540 
-545 NGKTY
+545 
-550 NKTTDKDGIAYMN
+550 
-563 IRLVS
+563 
-568 SKQYNVT
+568 
-575 ATYAGTD
+575 
-582 DYKGTT
+582 
-588 LNSTITVI
+588 
-596 PTITAEDVEKIFR
+596 
-609 NQTQY
+609 
-614 YPKLTDSNG
+614 
-623 NPLKDTKVTMNING
+623 
-637 VFYTKITNEKG
+637 
-648 IATQNINLLPGK
+648 
-660 YIITSTNTATGES
+660 
-673 ISNTIIVKPNMDQ
+673 
-686 NTDLV
+686 
-691 KYYKNGTQYN
+691 
-701 VRALDGQGNPL
+701 
-712 ANQEITFNINGVFYT
+712 
-727 KTTND
+727 
-732 KGIATLNINL
+732 
-742 LPGKYIITAIY
+742 
-753 NNCFVSNNIT
+753 
-763 VLPNM
+763 
-768 DQNTD
+768 
-773 LVKYY
+773 
-778 KNGTQ
+778 
-783 YNVRALDGQGNPLA
+783 
-797 NQEITFNIN
+797 
-806 GVFYTKT
+806 
-813 TNDKGIATL
+813 
-822 NINLLPGKYIIT
+822 
-834 AIYNNCFVSNNITV
+834 
-848 LPVLTADDL
+848 TADDL
-857 TKYFGITAS
+857 TKYFGIPAS
-866 LNSKLVDGQGNPL
+866 LNSKLVDGQGHPL

-923 FASAKVVVL
+923 FASAKVIVL
-932 NPQVVKENATNSEI
+932 NPQVVNENATNSEI

-1039 SNMDNYNSGKTLLPG
+1039 NNMNNYNSGKTLLPG

-1079 YLNGAKYTTIKKNT
+1079 YLNGAKYTTIQKNT

-1103 DKGASNTLINDNDI
+1103 DKDASNTLINDNNI

>member
-208 SQNGILIENSN
+208 SQNGILIENNN
-219 KITIKDD
+219 KITIKDN

-290 VGIYV
+290 AGIYV

-361 IYVGSNAY
+361 IYVGSNTY

-396 MTKISKGIYKIT
+396 MTKISKCIYKIT

-531 DGTAIENAT
+531 DGTAIANAN
-540 ISLTI
+540 INLTI

-691 KYYKNGTQYN
+691 KYYKNGIQYN

-742 LPGKYIITAIY
+742 H
-753 NNCFVSNNIT
+753 
-763 VLPNM
+763 
-768 DQNTD
+768 
-773 LVKYY
+773 
-778 KNGTQ
+778 
-783 YNVRALDGQGNPLA
+783 
-797 NQEITFNIN
+797 
-806 GVFYTKT
+806 
-813 TNDKGIATL
+813 
-822 NINLLPGKYIIT
+822 PGKYIIT

-857 TKYFGITAS
+857 TKYFGIPAS

-894 KITDV
+894 KITDI

-932 NPQVVKENATNSEI
+932 NPQVVK
-946 QNIIN
+946 
-951 SIDNKGAVKFLGKVY
+951 
-966 NDISL
+966 
-971 DITKSIILTS
+971 
-981 DVNTTLNGKLNTCVL
+981 
-996 NIKADNVLVKN
+996 
-1007 LNINGNN
+1007 
-1014 GSGIVVNNVKNT
+1014 
-1026 VIENNNINNLLNK
+1026 
-1039 SNMDNYNSGKTLLPG
+1039 
-1054 NGIALLNSKN
+1054 
-1064 TVIENNNIQYYYNGI
+1064 
-1079 YLNGAKYTTIKKNT
+1079 
-1093 ITKNNFGVEF
+1093 
-1103 DKGASNTLINDNDI
+1103 
-1117 IENIGFK
+1117 
-1124 TMTMIEGPYGY
+1124 
-1135 GISMRHSG
+1135 
-1143 VNVTVTNNRINNN
+1143 
-1156 YMGVF
+1156 
-1161 IDAKNCSGIVITGN
+1161 
-1175 EISNSTIEGLTVNE
+1175 
-1189 NYTYASGAVL
+1189 
-1199 VVENNA
+1199 
-1205 IYNNA
+1205 
-1210 KGPSQI
+1210 
-1216 ILGEVSANPNG
+1216 
-1227 IYGPGEW
+1227 
-1234 NDTLKLELGP
+1234 
-1244 NWYGTNKY
+1244 
-1252 TTWGLNQTG
+1252 
-1261 PGTICPRIHTT
+1261 
-1272 LIPYNISCISLGKYE
+1272 
-1287 VTFYNNGSIA
+1287 
-1297 SKLPD
+1297 
-1302 LTTYFVLNYNTD
+1302 
-1314 KEEVIEVVVHQGKA
+1314 
-1328 TFEFSTKNYD
+1328 
-1338 SSNNIIEGFSVFD
+1338 
-1351 PNRPKS
+1351 
-1357 VIYTYNVP
+1357 
-1365 ESEIPK
+1365 